1 MICLESL
8 EQQRDMAIANF
19 SRALALSSSDP
30 SRRLLHAG
38 PGGRTFTMAQVLEE
52 MKRNPLT
59 PEGVSLIRIWCR
71 SDAEVAEEIE
81 KARLS
86 VAASR

>member
-1 MICLESL
+1 
-8 EQQRDMAIANF
+8 MAIANF

-59 PEGVSLIRIWCR
+59 PEGESLIRIWCM
-71 SDAEVAEEIE
+71 SSEQVTQEIE
-81 KARLS
+81 KARLA
-86 VAASR
+86 VASSR